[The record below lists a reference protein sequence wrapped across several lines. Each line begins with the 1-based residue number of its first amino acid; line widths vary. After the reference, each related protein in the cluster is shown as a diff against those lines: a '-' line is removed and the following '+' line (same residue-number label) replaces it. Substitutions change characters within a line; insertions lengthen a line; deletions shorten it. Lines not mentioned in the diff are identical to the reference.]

1 MFLSFGKKRRSR
13 KIKSARKPPAALLKR
28 CRKYR
33 IKTIMKKGGKRV
45 YRSVRL
51 LKKLLARKMRKLKKS
66 KKVKKTKSGFGS
78 SSVMGYSFDNPTN
91 YGYNQEVKQYP
102 QALSQSSMV
111 SNERLNISRPD
122 GMGLSSSD
130 LPVYGV
136 YRNFFGQE
144 SPTQIPPNWD
154 FMGQPDGSLFPVGAP
169 FQSYKSPIAFGKK
182 RRYRKSNRSACSRLK
197 KKSCNKSP
205 LCHYTKGRGCRR
217 KSAKKAPSYSMS
229 ADEDLGSYA
238 NEAGI
243 SFFGLKSRRRRHY
256 NVPGSVCNK
265 LKKNVCRSSPSCTY
279 TRRGCRRRSGTKK
292 GLVYEGP
299 SLAFGKKRRCPKGC
313 GKKVRRVVKAK
324 VESSYPLPRMVPA
337 SDLDFGRRRRRR
349 SYN

>member
-1 MFLSFGKKRRSR
+1 
-13 KIKSARKPPAALLKR
+13 
-28 CRKYR
+28 
-33 IKTIMKKGGKRV
+33 MKKGGKRV

-51 LKKLLARKMRKLKKS
+51 LKKLLARKIRKHKKAKKTKKA
-66 KKVKKTKSGFGS
+66 KKVKKAHKVKRKVHTRRRRAMGFGS

-122 GMGLSSSD
+122 GMGLGSSD

-144 SPTQIPPNWD
+144 VPTQLPPNWD

-169 FQSYKSPIAFGKK
+169 FQSYKTPIAFGKK

-197 KKSCNKSP
+197 KKSCSASP

-229 ADEDLGSYA
+229 ADDDLGAYA

-243 SFFGLKSRRRRHY
+243 SFFGRRRY

-337 SDLDFGRRRRRR
+337 SDLDFGSRR
-349 SYN
+349 